1 MHNDPRVE
9 EWANFLESAPW
20 TNMEELATII
30 VAELDSLE
38 D

>member
-1 MHNDPRVE
+1 MHTDPRVE
-9 EWANFLESAPW
+9 EWANFLHISNW
-20 TNMEELATII
+20 NNMYELAELI